1 MNNQIQVVADR
12 EFNIVANYEFAV
24 EDKQLE
30 GWTTTGYAFHNER
43 GSFIEFSDGE
53 GQVMDM
59 SFDLEVIMCLYN
71 ARIAAEHLNNLIA
84 QCGMQVK
91 A

>member
-12 EFNIVANYEFAV
+12 EFNIVANYKFAV